1 MSVIS
6 ELKAILIRLLA
17 ILIKIKFSLGGIVM
31 GRSNNHQSSSRKSSL
46 PQTPK
51 NLKTE
56 PNNNVEE
63 FSRELDEST
72 KIRPTRP
79 K

>member
-1 MSVIS
+1 
-6 ELKAILIRLLA
+6 
-17 ILIKIKFSLGGIVM
+17 M
-31 GRSNNHQSSSRKSSL
+31 GRYNSQKSSGNKNSL

-51 NLKTE
+51 NLKIDSDH
-56 PNNNVEE
+56 VDEE
-63 FSRELDEST
+63 FSRELGLDV

>member
-1 MSVIS
+1 
-6 ELKAILIRLLA
+6 
-17 ILIKIKFSLGGIVM
+17 M
-31 GRSNNHQSSSRKSSL
+31 GRYNSQKSSGNKNTL

-51 NLKTE
+51 NLKIN
-56 PNNNVEE
+56 PDRVDEE
-63 FSRELDEST
+63 FSRELGLNV

>member
-1 MSVIS
+1 
-6 ELKAILIRLLA
+6 
-17 ILIKIKFSLGGIVM
+17 M
-31 GRSNNHQSSSRKSSL
+31 GRYNSQKSSGNKNSL

-51 NLKTE
+51 NLKID
-56 PNNNVEE
+56 PDHVNEE
-63 FSRELDEST
+63 FSRELGLHSNV

>member
-1 MSVIS
+1 
-6 ELKAILIRLLA
+6 
-17 ILIKIKFSLGGIVM
+17 M
-31 GRSNNHQSSSRKSSL
+31 GRYNSQKSSANKNSL

-51 NLKTE
+51 NLKIE
-56 PNNNVEE
+56 PDRVDAE
-63 FSRELDEST
+63 FSRELGESG

>member
-1 MSVIS
+1 
-6 ELKAILIRLLA
+6 
-17 ILIKIKFSLGGIVM
+17 M
-31 GRSNNHQSSSRKSSL
+31 GRANSQKPSGNKNTL

-51 NLKTE
+51 NLKID
-56 PNNNVEE
+56 PNRVDEE
-63 FSRELDEST
+63 FSRELGLNV